1 MRELKVATSGIITTI
16 AGNGDKGSSGDGGPA
31 TNAQLYP
38 YGVAVDG
45 AGNIYVVDSD
55 NNAVRL
61 LRPTDRSVL
70 IGAVVDAASQAA
82 TPVSPG
88 KIVVIQGAGFGP
100 PQLELASP
108 INGAFGT
115 QLAGTAVTFNGIAAP
130 IIYTSATRVSAI
142 VPYAISG
149 TTANVTVTY
158 QGQVVGVQPTVEMGV
173 DGLWNTLYDWL
184 SLSLILPRR
193 RNLWVSV
200 GFEQR
205 QKVPR
210 RSRRR
215 FQLAVCSVC
224 LLVFS

>member
-1 MRELKVATSGIITTI
+1 
-16 AGNGDKGSSGDGGPA
+16 
-31 TNAQLYP
+31 
-38 YGVAVDG
+38 
-45 AGNIYVVDSD
+45 
-55 NNAVRL
+55 
-61 LRPTDRSVL
+61 
-70 IGAVVDAASQAA
+70 
-82 TPVSPG
+82 
-88 KIVVIQGAGFGP
+88 
-100 PQLELASP
+100 QLELASP

-115 QLAGTAVTFNGIAAP
+115 QLAAVTFNGIAAP

-215 FQLAVCSVC
+215 FQLAVCSAF
-224 LLVFS
+224 VFWSFPSQFSFKTSLPEPANCRVPDNTAVGH